1 MSEEQPRAPRRLAS
15 CAVTL
20 LAIGCVLAA
29 AVAGWTLFL
38 RNLGEGF
45 PAPTGTTA
53 VALVV
58 TFTPRPA
65 TATYTPTFTPTPT
78 RTPTAAIVPTQ
89 VAPVP
94 TVTPVLTATSVPVLP
109 TPVPTPTIT
118 LPPSATPTATSTPRP
133 LQTYVVKKGDTLY
146 DIARRFGVSLQAL
159 AAANGITDPK
169 LVRLGQVLVIPE
181 PGTTPQAPAKTAA
194 PSATPSPRAQQTYVV
209 KKGDTLSEIALRFG
223 VSVQALAAANG
234 ITDPRLI
241 RPGQVLVI
249 PLPGVTPSATP

>member
-1 MSEEQPRAPRRLAS
+1 MSEEQPRAPRWLAS

-20 LAIGCVLAA
+20 VAIGCVLAA
-29 AVAGWTLFL
+29 VVAGWTLFL
-38 RNLGEGF
+38 RNLGE
-45 PAPTGTTA
+45 ATPTPSGTTA

-78 RTPTAAIVPTQ
+78 RTPTAAIAPTRVP
-89 VAPVP
+89 PVP
-94 TVTPVLTATSVPVLP
+94 TVTPVLTATLVPVLP

-118 LPPSATPTATSTPRP
+118 LPPSATPTATFTPRP

-159 AAANGITDPK
+159 AAANGITDP
-169 LVRLGQVLVIPE
+169 
-181 PGTTPQAPAKTAA
+181 
-194 PSATPSPRAQQTYVV
+194 
-209 KKGDTLSEIALRFG
+209 
-223 VSVQALAAANG
+223 
-234 ITDPRLI
+234 RLI